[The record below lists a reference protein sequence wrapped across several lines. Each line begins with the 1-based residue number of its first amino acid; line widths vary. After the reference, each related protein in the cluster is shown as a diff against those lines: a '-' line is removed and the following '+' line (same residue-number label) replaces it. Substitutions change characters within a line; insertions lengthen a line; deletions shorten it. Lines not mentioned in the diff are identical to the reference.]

1 MANAGMK
8 MTVIFPN
15 GEIGTIP
22 KYKLEDSI
30 RTKKIIAFL
39 RSSGWV
45 QIDRD
50 PIRKAQR
57 PLTSPGRRAGD
68 SSLNQSPSDTPNLR
82 DSQSPVPATSNTRK
96 E

>member
-1 MANAGMK
+1 MTNVEMK

-15 GEIGTIP
+15 GEIGAVP
-22 KYKLEDSI
+22 KDILDDSI

-57 PLTSPGRRAGD
+57 PFA
-68 SSLNQSPSDTPNLR
+68 SSGKR
-82 DSQSPVPATSNTRK
+82 DG
-96 E
+96 